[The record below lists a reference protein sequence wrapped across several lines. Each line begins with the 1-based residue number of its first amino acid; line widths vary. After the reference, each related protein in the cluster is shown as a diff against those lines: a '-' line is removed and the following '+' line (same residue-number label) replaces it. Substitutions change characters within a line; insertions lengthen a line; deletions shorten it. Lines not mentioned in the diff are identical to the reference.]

1 MAVNQEREG
10 KDVLED
16 GDDIY
21 DPLLDDLDLDTL
33 MEDEDCGIGGV
44 EEDPAYETQENVATR
59 KKPGIPGGV
68 RDGDRSH
75 HERSASIVTTRAQP
89 AFEIT
94 V

>member
-21 DPLLDDLDLDTL
+21 DPLLDDLDLETL
-33 MEDEDCGIGGV
+33 MEDEDCGIGRV
-44 EEDPAYETQENVATR
+44 EEDPAHETQEDVATWE
-59 KKPGIPGGV
+59 KPGTPGGV
-68 RDGDRSH
+68 RDGDHSR

-89 AFEIT
+89 TFEIA